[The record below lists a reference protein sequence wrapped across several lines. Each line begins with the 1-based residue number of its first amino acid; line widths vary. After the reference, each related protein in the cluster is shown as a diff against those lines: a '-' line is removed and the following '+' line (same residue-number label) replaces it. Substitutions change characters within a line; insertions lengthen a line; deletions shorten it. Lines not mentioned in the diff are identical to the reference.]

1 MTRLTKAELIEEN
14 DALRSKLEAAYDIIS
29 EALDYDED
37 DGDDEEVD
45 EEDDEDA

>member
-37 DGDDEEVD
+37 DAGDEEVD
-45 EEDDEDA
+45 EEGDEDA